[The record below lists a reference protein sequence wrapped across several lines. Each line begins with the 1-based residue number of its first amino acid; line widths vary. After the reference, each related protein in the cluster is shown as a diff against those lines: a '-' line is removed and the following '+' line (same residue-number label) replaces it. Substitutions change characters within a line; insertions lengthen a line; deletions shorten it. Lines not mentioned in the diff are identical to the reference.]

1 MTIFLF
7 FIVSILIITSSL
19 LVITSKNPIHSV
31 LFLILVFFNTSIL
44 FLFSNAEFL
53 AMVVLIVY
61 IGAVAV
67 LFLFVIMMLDIN
79 ISKLRQTFL
88 NYLPIGLLVGFIIL
102 LELIYVVSQ
111 SKLNF
116 TETISTNNNNISNQ
130 MLDNT
135 KAIGNILYTDY
146 FLLFQI
152 SGIILLVAMIGA
164 IFLTIRKREGAKKQN
179 IYKQTLKTERRENQV
194 SFQLNLI
201 TSRKVST
208 TITAGALRNTLIA
221 ETCFF
226 EFRCVRIA
234 S

>member
-1 MTIFLF
+1 MTTFLF
-7 FIVSILIITSSL
+7 SIVSITIITSSL
-19 LVITSKNPIHSV
+19 LVIISKNPIHSV

-79 ISKLRQTFL
+79 ITKLRQTFL
-88 NYLPIGLLVGFIIL
+88 NYLPIGLFVGFIIL
-102 LELIYVVSQ
+102 LELFYVVSQ

-116 TETISTNNNNISNQ
+116 AQTSSIDNNISDQ
-130 MLDNT
+130 ILDNT
-135 KAIGNILYTDY
+135 KIIGNILYTDY

-164 IFLTIRKREGAKKQN
+164 IFLTIRKREGVKKQN
-179 IYKQTLKTERRENQV
+179 IYKQILK
-194 SFQLNLI
+194 
-201 TSRKVST
+201 K
-208 TITAGALRNTLIA
+208 
-221 ETCFF
+221 
-226 EFRCVRIA
+226 
-234 S
+234 

>member
-7 FIVSILIITSSL
+7 SIVSITIITSSL
-19 LVITSKNPIHSV
+19 LVIISKNPIHSV

-53 AMVVLIVY
+53 AMVILIVY

-79 ISKLRQTFL
+79 ITKLRQTFL
-88 NYLPIGLLVGFIIL
+88 NYLPIGLFVVFIIL
-102 LELIYVVSQ
+102 LELFYVVSQ

-116 TETISTNNNNISNQ
+116 VQTSSIDNNISDQ
-130 MLDNT
+130 ILDNT
-135 KAIGNILYTDY
+135 KIIGNILYTDY

-164 IFLTIRKREGAKKQN
+164 IFLTIRKREGIKKQN
-179 IYKQTLKTERRENQV
+179 IYKQILK
-194 SFQLNLI
+194 
-201 TSRKVST
+201 K
-208 TITAGALRNTLIA
+208 
-221 ETCFF
+221 
-226 EFRCVRIA
+226 
-234 S
+234 

>member
-7 FIVSILIITSSL
+7 SIVSIIIIISSL
-19 LVITSKNPIHSV
+19 LVIISKNPIHSV

-53 AMVVLIVY
+53 AMVILIVY

-79 ISKLRQTFL
+79 ITKLRQTFL
-88 NYLPIGLLVGFIIL
+88 NYLPIGLFVGFIIL
-102 LELIYVVSQ
+102 LELFYVVSQ

-116 TETISTNNNNISNQ
+116 AQTSSIDNNISSQ
-130 MLDNT
+130 ILDNT
-135 KAIGNILYTDY
+135 KIIGNILYTDY

-164 IFLTIRKREGAKKQN
+164 IFLTIRKREGIKKQN
-179 IYKQTLKTERRENQV
+179 IYKQILK
-194 SFQLNLI
+194 
-201 TSRKVST
+201 K
-208 TITAGALRNTLIA
+208 
-221 ETCFF
+221 
-226 EFRCVRIA
+226 
-234 S
+234 

>member
-1 MTIFLF
+1 MTTFLF
-7 FIVSILIITSSL
+7 SIVSIIIIISSL
-19 LVITSKNPIHSV
+19 LVIISKNPIHSV

-79 ISKLRQTFL
+79 ITKLRQTFL
-88 NYLPIGLLVGFIIL
+88 NYLPIGLFVGFIIL
-102 LELIYVVSQ
+102 LELFYVVSQ

-116 TETISTNNNNISNQ
+116 VQTSSIDNNISDQ
-130 MLDNT
+130 ILDNT
-135 KAIGNILYTDY
+135 KIIGNILYTDY

-164 IFLTIRKREGAKKQN
+164 IFLTIRKREGIKKQN
-179 IYKQTLKTERRENQV
+179 IYKQILK
-194 SFQLNLI
+194 
-201 TSRKVST
+201 K
-208 TITAGALRNTLIA
+208 
-221 ETCFF
+221 
-226 EFRCVRIA
+226 
-234 S
+234 

>member
-7 FIVSILIITSSL
+7 SIVSIIIITSSL
-19 LVITSKNPIHSV
+19 LVIISKNPIHSV

-79 ISKLRQTFL
+79 ITKLRQTFL
-88 NYLPIGLLVGFIIL
+88 NYLPIGLFVGFIIL
-102 LELIYVVSQ
+102 LELFYVVSQ

-116 TETISTNNNNISNQ
+116 VQTSSIDNNISNQ
-130 MLDNT
+130 ILDNT
-135 KAIGNILYTDY
+135 KIIGNILYTDY

-164 IFLTIRKREGAKKQN
+164 IFLTIRKREGIKKQN
-179 IYKQTLKTERRENQV
+179 IYKQILK
-194 SFQLNLI
+194 
-201 TSRKVST
+201 K
-208 TITAGALRNTLIA
+208 
-221 ETCFF
+221 
-226 EFRCVRIA
+226 
-234 S
+234 

>member
-179 IYKQTLKTERRENQV
+179 IYKQILK
-194 SFQLNLI
+194 
-201 TSRKVST
+201 K
-208 TITAGALRNTLIA
+208 
-221 ETCFF
+221 
-226 EFRCVRIA
+226 
-234 S
+234 

>member
-7 FIVSILIITSSL
+7 SIVSIIIITSSL
-19 LVITSKNPIHSV
+19 LVIISKNPVHSV

-79 ISKLRQTFL
+79 ITKLRQTFL
-88 NYLPIGLLVGFIIL
+88 NYLPIGLFVGFIIL
-102 LELIYVVSQ
+102 LELFYVVSQ

-116 TETISTNNNNISNQ
+116 VQTSSIDNNISSQ
-130 MLDNT
+130 ILDNT
-135 KAIGNILYTDY
+135 KIIGNILYTDY

-164 IFLTIRKREGAKKQN
+164 IFLTIRKREGIKKQN
-179 IYKQTLKTERRENQV
+179 IYKQILK
-194 SFQLNLI
+194 
-201 TSRKVST
+201 K
-208 TITAGALRNTLIA
+208 
-221 ETCFF
+221 
-226 EFRCVRIA
+226 
-234 S
+234 

>member
-102 LELIYVVSQ
+102 LELIYIVSQ

-116 TETISTNNNNISNQ
+116 TQKISINNNNISNQ

-135 KAIGNILYTDY
+135 KTIGNILYTDY

-179 IYKQTLKTERRENQV
+179 IYKQILK
-194 SFQLNLI
+194 
-201 TSRKVST
+201 K
-208 TITAGALRNTLIA
+208 
-221 ETCFF
+221 
-226 EFRCVRIA
+226 
-234 S
+234 

>member
-1 MTIFLF
+1 LTIFLF

-79 ISKLRQTFL
+79 IAKLRQTFL

-102 LELIYVVSQ
+102 LELIYIVSQ

-116 TETISTNNNNISNQ
+116 TQKISINNNNISNQ

-135 KAIGNILYTDY
+135 KTIGNILYTDY

-179 IYKQTLKTERRENQV
+179 IYKQILK
-194 SFQLNLI
+194 
-201 TSRKVST
+201 K
-208 TITAGALRNTLIA
+208 
-221 ETCFF
+221 
-226 EFRCVRIA
+226 
-234 S
+234 

>member
-7 FIVSILIITSSL
+7 SIVSIIIITSSL
-19 LVITSKNPIHSV
+19 LVIISKNPIHSV

-53 AMVVLIVY
+53 AMVILIVY

-79 ISKLRQTFL
+79 ITKLRQTFL
-88 NYLPIGLLVGFIIL
+88 NYLPIGLFVGFIIL
-102 LELIYVVSQ
+102 LELFYVVSQ

-116 TETISTNNNNISNQ
+116 VQTSSIDNNISDQ
-130 MLDNT
+130 ILDNT
-135 KAIGNILYTDY
+135 KIIGNILYTDY

-164 IFLTIRKREGAKKQN
+164 IFLTIRKREGIKKQN
-179 IYKQTLKTERRENQV
+179 IYKQILK
-194 SFQLNLI
+194 
-201 TSRKVST
+201 K
-208 TITAGALRNTLIA
+208 
-221 ETCFF
+221 
-226 EFRCVRIA
+226 
-234 S
+234 